1 MQDVD
6 AQWDPDVVGPALTLI
21 SGKWLAPIL
30 AALHDG
36 PLRRTTLRGR
46 LDGVS
51 DKILTATLRR
61 MERGGLI
68 TPDHDS
74 ERADRDRLRPHC
86 VRTPAL
92 ARAPRLGS
100 LGGRSGYACR
110 HRSKPTW

>member
-21 SGKWLAPIL
+21 SGKWVAPIL
-30 AALHDG
+30 TALHDG
-36 PLRRTTLRGR
+36 PVRRTTLRGC

-68 TPDHDS
+68 TRITIPSVPIEIDYGLT
-74 ERADRDRLRPHC
+74 A
-86 VRTPAL
+86 
-92 ARAPRLGS
+92 
-100 LGGRSGYACR
+100 
-110 HRSKPTW
+110 